1 MSQTTCRR
9 GQKKENH
16 PANAGRTTGSERRE
30 TGGRAF
36 NSRRES
42 VAQGNVLPCLVAGPE
57 HRGECRRDYS
67 TTWENLWGSSPH
79 LAGGHRCGRGSHGLF
94 FLVAPV
100 LLEGSSVGRA
110 AGFGPVGRGFEPFP
124 SSHEFP
130 GECRADYSLENC
142 LPRPL
147 SPGPETPRRMP
158 CGTTAWNARGRGF
171 ESRRALQHCGRVAQL
186 DRARR
191 VAKPLSPGTMM

>member
-1 MSQTTCRR
+1 MSQTPCRR
-9 GQKKENH
+9 GHQKENH

-30 TGGRAF
+30 TGGAQF

-79 LAGGHRCGRGSHGLF
+79 LAGGHRCGRGSHSLF
-94 FLVAPV
+94 PLVAPA

-110 AGFGPVGRGFEPFP
+110 AGFGPVGRGFESFP
-124 SSHEFP
+124 SSQF
-130 GECRADYSLENC
+130 
-142 LPRPL
+142 PRPRQA
-147 SPGPETPRRMP
+147 GPTKPRRMP

-171 ESRRALQHCGRVAQL
+171 ESRRALQHCGRVAQRIEH
-186 DRARR
+186 DVSPIPCRR
-191 VAKPLSPGTMM
+191 GP